1 MRAWDCVDAPVASV
15 SAPPAVSA
23 RASRALCTL
32 QNITKAIVVSTATCC
47 LRMHQKVSVD
57 KNIDGIE
64 QQQILL
70 FICIYKWL
78 DQPSRE
84 NVC

>member
-1 MRAWDCVDAPVASV
+1 
-15 SAPPAVSA
+15 
-23 RASRALCTL
+23 
-32 QNITKAIVVSTATCC
+32 
-47 LRMHQKVSVD
+47 MHQKVSVD

-70 FICIYKWL
+70 FIYIYEWL
-78 DQPSRE
+78 DQPSLE

>member
-1 MRAWDCVDAPVASV
+1 M
-15 SAPPAVSA
+15 
-23 RASRALCTL
+23 T
-32 QNITKAIVVSTATCC
+32 NAIVVSTATCC
-47 LRMHQKVSVD
+47 LRMDQKISVD

>member
-15 SAPPAVSA
+15 SAAPAVSA

-32 QNITKAIVVSTATCC
+32 QKITKAIVVSTATCR
-47 LRMHQKVSVD
+47 LRMHQKISVD
-57 KNIDGIE
+57 KNINGIE

>member
-1 MRAWDCVDAPVASV
+1 
-15 SAPPAVSA
+15 
-23 RASRALCTL
+23 
-32 QNITKAIVVSTATCC
+32 
-47 LRMHQKVSVD
+47 MHQKVSVD

-78 DQPSRE
+78 DQPNRE

>member
-1 MRAWDCVDAPVASV
+1 MRACDCVDAPVALV
-15 SAPPAVSA
+15 RAPPDVSA

-32 QNITKAIVVSTATCC
+32 QNITNEIVVSTATCC
-47 LRMHQKVSVD
+47 LRMHQKISVD
-57 KNIDGIE
+57 KNIVGIE
-64 QQQILL
+64 QQQILF

-78 DQPSRE
+78 DQSSLE

>member
-32 QNITKAIVVSTATCC
+32 QNMTNAIVVSTATCC
-47 LRMHQKVSVD
+47 LRMDQKISVD

-70 FICIYKWL
+70 FYL
-78 DQPSRE
+78 YL
-84 NVC
+84 